1 MLHNDPMKIIE
12 TKEEREKELN
22 YFFKDNQE
30 LLQRLKRLDDKKCEI
45 KKLKSEYGPLEEPI
59 VITISGTPRAGKT
72 TCIEN
77 LYEFLKKAD
86 LKTACMEEP
95 AGLVYQTL
103 QNKEEKKRLL
113 QDRIGFVEKQYEI
126 GSHQINQA
134 IINNDIVLCD
144 RGMLDTFI
152 WYNMYYKLGMM
163 DEQRYIEFIQKMENV
178 STYKNIF
185 YMLYANNEQSML
197 RDYLSSLSIEQ
208 RTTMNRQNV
217 ERYNEAMLDLTSTFN
232 KYVDNKLIDTS
243 NIGKMDASIL
253 IADEVLKLVE
263 SQYVKKKSRR

>member
-1 MLHNDPMKIIE
+1 MTQIDPMKILE
-12 TKEEREKELN
+12 TKEEREEELN

-30 LLQRLKRLDDKKCEI
+30 LLQRLKKLDHKKCEI
-45 KKLKSEYGPLEEPI
+45 KNLKYEYGPLEEPI

-86 LKTACMEEP
+86 LKTSCMEEP

-103 QNKEEKKRLL
+103 QNKEDKKRLL

-126 GSHQINQA
+126 GTQQINQA
-134 IINNDIVLCD
+134 IKNNDIILCD

-163 DEQRYIEFIQKMENV
+163 DEKRYKEFIQKMANV
-178 STYKNIF
+178 RGYKNIF
-185 YMLYANNEQSML
+185 YMLYANSEQSML

-217 ERYNEAMLDLTSTFN
+217 ERYNEAMLDLTPTFN
-232 KYVDNKLIDTS
+232 KYVDSKLIDTS
-243 NIGKMDASIL
+243 NIGRMDASIL
-253 IADEVLKLVE
+253 IANEVLELVGR
-263 SQYVKKKSRR
+263 QYAKKKNRR

>member
-1 MLHNDPMKIIE
+1 MMQSDPMKILE

-22 YFFKDNQE
+22 YFFKDNQV
-30 LLQRLKRLDDKKCEI
+30 LLERLKILDDKKSQI
-45 KKLKSEYGPLEEPI
+45 KKLKYKYGPLQEPI

-72 TCIEN
+72 TCIDN

-86 LKTACMEEP
+86 LKTSCLEEP

-103 QNKEEKKRLL
+103 QNKEEKAQLL

-126 GSHQINQA
+126 GYNQVNSA
-134 IINNDIVLCD
+134 LSNNDIILCD
-144 RGMLDTFI
+144 RGILDTFI
-152 WYNMYYKLGMM
+152 WYNMYHKLGMM
-163 DEQRYIEFIQKMENV
+163 DKKRYDAFIENIKNING
-178 STYKNIF
+178 YKNIF

-217 ERYNEAMLDLTSTFN
+217 ERYNDAMMDLIPTFE
-232 KYVDNKLIDTS
+232 KYVDSKLIDTS
-243 NIGKMDASIL
+243 NIGKMDASII
-253 IADEVLKLVE
+253 IANEVLDVVGK
-263 SQYVKKKSRR
+263 QYAKKKNRR